1 MYDFF
6 CAQTGVCACVCHEN
20 PLWPASMLN
29 IQQIIIMS
37 QCERDGLIREGG
49 VKGRRG
55 TGRRGVATKINRKP
69 VANIV
74 CCEVSV
80 LCSGYSF
87 WFLIWLFSI
96 GLGPRLVMGCGC
108 VFRLAESGIQSVGI
122 GSFVLDRHGFPAAG
136 TRASERRVG
145 AL

>member
-1 MYDFF
+1 MTSFNVKYSANNNNEPVRAGWTDKR
-6 CAQTGVCACVCHEN
+6 GW
-20 PLWPASMLN
+20 LGWG
-29 IQQIIIMS
+29 
-37 QCERDGLIREGG
+37 CEGAEGHWA
-49 VKGRRG
+49 K
-55 TGRRGVATKINRKP
+55 GVATKINRKP

-96 GLGPRLVMGCGC
+96 GLGPRLVMGCGF

-122 GSFVLDRHGFPAAG
+122 ESVVLDRHGFPAAG
-136 TRASERRVG
+136 TRASGGLGLCRWK
-145 AL
+145 LKSKSQK